1 MSPTAFPEAVD
12 PSVRCPQDV
21 PRLLGDL
28 VSEDGLVRRKAR
40 RCLVRLG
47 EAAAPALMEALSDP
61 RPLLRLEAAE
71 ALLYIASPMA
81 AASLVEALDDREFG
95 VRWLAA
101 EALIALKCG
110 GLVPLLE
117 GIPRHADSLWFRQA
131 AHHVLHDHYCE
142 VLRDEVRPVL
152 EALGARGA
160 EETAPVAAHAV
171 LKTLT
176 ARR

>member
-1 MSPTAFPEAVD
+1 MSQAASEEA
-12 PSVRCPQDV
+12 PGLSVRCSQDV
-21 PRLLGDL
+21 SRLLDGLASD
-28 VSEDGLVRRKAR
+28 DGLVRRQAR

-47 EAAAPALMEALSDP
+47 EAAAPPLMEALADP
-61 RPLLRLEAAE
+61 RAQVRMEAAE

-81 AASLVEALDDREFG
+81 AASLVEALEDREFG

-101 EALIALKCG
+101 EALIALKCD

-117 GIPRHADSLWFRQA
+117 GLTRHADSLWFRQA
-131 AHHVLHDHYCE
+131 SHHVLHDHYC
-142 VLRDEVRPVL
+142 VALRDALRPVL

-160 EETAPVAAHAV
+160 EETAPVAAGTV
-171 LKTLT
+171 LTSLA